1 MSSEL
6 IKHTSDA
13 TFDADVLKADKPVLV
28 EIGRASCRER
38 VYSSV

>member
-13 TFDADVLKADKPVLV
+13 SFDADVLKSDKPVLV
-28 EIGRASCRER
+28 DYWAADSP
-38 VYSSV
+38 